1 MKKQLLLAAFALVS
15 ATASAQFTIWEE
27 TFNNSTVSD
36 WSLQDLDGNG
46 SNWIS
51 RKNIQMGGNGEVI
64 DGTKSILGSY
74 HINLTNGSPL
84 SGDENNWAV
93 SPVID
98 LSFYTGS
105 IKLIINAQTAIYDGT
120 RDLLV
125 YVGTSADPMVLQT
138 GTPTALSLVRTTND
152 GEFFHDY
159 EVDLSQFAGQ
169 TEVHFALVMN
179 ALVSVGIEVDQ
190 VRITATDLLGV
201 AEVSATKFALKQN
214 PVGDNLEFV
223 SGTNDMTNAT
233 VYVYNASGMLVKEAR
248 FSTDVIAVS
257 HLPAGIYFAVV
268 GNGNVT
274 EKIKFIKK

>member
-27 TFNNSTVSD
+27 TFNNSTASD

-51 RKNIQMGGNGEVI
+51 RKNIQMGGSGEVI
-64 DGTKSILGSY
+64 DGTKSVLGSY

-138 GTPTALSLVRTTND
+138 GTPTALSLVRTTNEGD
-152 GEFFHDY
+152 FFQNY

-190 VRITATDLLGV
+190 VHITATDLLGV
-201 AEVSATKFALKQN
+201 DEVATTKFAIKQN
-214 PVGDNLEFV
+214 PVADHLEFV
-223 SGTNDMTNAT
+223 SGTNDMTNAN

-248 FSTDVIAVS
+248 FSADAIAVS
-257 HLPAGIYFAVV
+257 ELPTGVYFAVI
-268 GNGNVT
+268 GNGSVT